1 LPSPWRGRW
10 RDGSQNRQSAPPPP
24 LRAENAL
31 PAGQASYPSEK
42 PCLSSRSGPIA
53 EKHQPTGLRAHLS
66 KLLAFLYPAEDSA
79 ALAEEVVAAFWPE
92 GRERRSRPR
101 RPSNNLWSER
111 DALVITY
118 GNSIVDGQHKPL
130 DLLRDFLE
138 RRLKGAVNGV
148 HILPFFPY
156 TSDDGFAVTDYT
168 KVDPSLGDWPDIR
181 RIGAEFSLMSD
192 MVLNHVSSQGV
203 WFNAYRQGQPPFDR
217 FFMEASPEE
226 DLSAVVRPRTS
237 PLLREVSTSMG
248 QRHVWCTFSH
258 DQVDLDF
265 RNPAVL
271 LEILRILRLHI
282 DQGVRIIRLDA
293 VAFVWK
299 LPGTPSIHLPQTHAI
314 VKLMR
319 VLADFTSEKVIL
331 LTETNV
337 PKAENLSYFGRRDEA
352 HMVYNFPLPPLVLH
366 ALLSGNVRHLRRWLR
381 TMPPAPLGCAY
392 FNFTASHD
400 GIGLRPVEGILPP
413 EEISQMIT
421 AVRAAGGLVS
431 MRALSDG
438 TEAPYELNCGYFDA
452 LSRSFGGETARHIER
467 FLCAQTLVMALEGI
481 PAFYIHSLL
490 ATPNDLEGVA
500 RRGMNRAINRHR
512 WDYPTLRG
520 LLAEPESNQARVL
533 GEMQRRL
540 RLRAAQPAFHP
551 NATQLTL
558 QLDDRLLGIWRQS
571 LDRRQS
577 IFALHNVS
585 EEAVEIEAWQLNLI
599 DDEDWR
605 DLLSGEAVQSDGR
618 LILAPYQV
626 RWISNI
632 G

>member
-1 LPSPWRGRW
+1 M
-10 RDGSQNRQSAPPPP
+10 
-24 LRAENAL
+24 
-31 PAGQASYPSEK
+31 
-42 PCLSSRSGPIA
+42 
-53 EKHQPTGLRAHLS
+53 
-66 KLLAFLYPAEDSA
+66 
-79 ALAEEVVAAFWPE
+79 VAAFWPE
-92 GRERRSRPR
+92 GRARRSRPR

-248 QRHVWCTFSH
+248 PRHVWCTFSH

-299 LPGTPSIHLPQTHAI
+299 VPGTPSIHLPQTHAI

-319 VLADFTSEKVIL
+319 VLADFATEKVIL

-366 ALLSGNVRHLRRWLR
+366 ALLAGNARHLRRWLR
-381 TMPPAPLGCAY
+381 AMPPAPLGCAY

-413 EEISQMIT
+413 EDISHLIT

-512 WDYPTLRG
+512 WDYPTLRAR
-520 LLAEPESNQARVL
+520 LAEPESNQARVL

-558 QLDDRLLGIWRQS
+558 QLDDRLLGLWRQS
-571 LDRRQS
+571 LDRQQS

-585 EEAVEIEAWQLNLI
+585 DEVVEIEAWQLNLI
-599 DDEDWR
+599 DDEEWR
-605 DLLSGEAVQSDGR
+605 DLLSGEAVQPDGR
-618 LILAPYQV
+618 LTLAPYQV

>member
-1 LPSPWRGRW
+1 M
-10 RDGSQNRQSAPPPP
+10 
-24 LRAENAL
+24 RAQL
-31 PAGQASYPSEK
+31 KS
-42 PCLSSRSGPIA
+42 
-53 EKHQPTGLRAHLS
+53 
-66 KLLAFLYPAEDSA
+66 LLEFLYPEAEIA
-79 ALAEEVVAAFWPE
+79 PLTEAVIAAFWPE
-92 GRERRSRPR
+92 GSPRRSRPR
-101 RPSNNLWSER
+101 RPSNDLWSER

-118 GNSIVDGQHKPL
+118 GNSITDGQHKPL

-138 RRLKGAVNGV
+138 TRLKGAVNGV
-148 HILPFFPY
+148 HVLPFFPY
-156 TSDDGFAVTDYT
+156 TSDDGFAVTDYE

-181 RIGAEFSLMSD
+181 RIGASFSLMSD

-203 WFNAYRQGQPPFDR
+203 WFNAYRQGQPPYDR
-217 FFMEASPEE
+217 FFMEASPED
-226 DLSAVVRPRTS
+226 DLSTVVRPRTS
-237 PLLREVSTSMG
+237 PLLREVSTAMG
-248 QRHVWCTFSH
+248 PRHVWCTFSH

-265 RNPAVL
+265 RNPTVL

-282 DQGVRIIRLDA
+282 DMGVRIIRLDA

-319 VLADFTSEKVIL
+319 VLADFAREKVIL

-337 PKAENLSYFGRRDEA
+337 PRAENLSYFGRRDEA

-381 TMPPAPLGCAY
+381 AMPPAPLGCAY

-413 EEISQMIT
+413 EEISHLIT

-452 LSRSFGGETARHIER
+452 LSRSLSGETALKIPR

-490 ATPNDLEGVA
+490 ATPNDLAAVE

-512 WDYPTLRG
+512 WDYPALQER
-520 LLAEPESNQARVL
+520 LSEPGSDQTQVL
-533 GEMQRRL
+533 GEMLRRL

-558 QLDDRLLGIWRQS
+558 QLDDRLLGVWRQS

-577 IFALHNVS
+577 VFALHNVS
-585 EEAVEIEAWQLNLI
+585 EESVEIDAWQLNLI

-605 DLLSGEAVQSDGR
+605 DLLSGEAVAPDGR
-618 LILAPYQV
+618 LTLAPYQV
-626 RWISNI
+626 RWIANTP
-632 G
+632 